1 MKGTQDVGSFSACVR
16 QPDKHE
22 MRNIDLILVAALPFA
37 IAAFGVVSAFHRIS
51 P

>member
-1 MKGTQDVGSFSACVR
+1 
-16 QPDKHE
+16 